1 MNAKVTIGVP
11 SGDHIHARFATSLIG
26 LILSSKGI
34 EVNYI
39 NFMSSRITM
48 NRSEIVKF
56 AQEHKSSHL
65 LFIDS
70 DMTFPSNALL
80 ELLNWDKDIVA
91 ATACKR
97 EEGLQQPI
105 GIPFDSN
112 EAMTNKR
119 LIKMRFV
126 GMPFM
131 LIKTS
136 VFDQFKKPYFAEPID
151 ENGDLIPEDNFFCMK
166 ALEAGFDIWCDLGLS
181 MNIGHLGT
189 KEYKIAPV
197 QQPAKPQLRVVGA

>member
-11 SGDHIHARFATSLIG
+11 SGDHVHARFATSLIG
-26 LILSSKGI
+26 LILSSKGV

-48 NRSEIVKF
+48 NRIEIAKF

-70 DMTFPSNALL
+70 DMTFPTTSLL
-80 ELLNWDKDIVA
+80 DLLSWDKDIVA

-97 EEGLQQPI
+97 EEGPHQPI
-105 GIPFDSN
+105 GIPFDDN
-112 EAMTNKR
+112 EAMTSKR

-136 VFDQFKKPYFAEPID
+136 VFDQLKKPYFAEPID
-151 ENGDLIPEDNFFCMK
+151 ESGDLIPEDNFFCMK
-166 ALEAGFDIWCDLGLS
+166 ALEAGFDIWCDLGVS

-197 QQPAKPQLRVVGA
+197 TQPAKPQLRVVGA

>member
-1 MNAKVTIGVP
+1 MNAQVTIGVP
-11 SGDHIHARFATSLIG
+11 SSDLIHARFATSLIG
-26 LILSSKGI
+26 LILSSKGV

-48 NRSEIVKF
+48 NRIEIVKF
-56 AQEHKSSHL
+56 AQQHKSSHL

-70 DMTFPSNALL
+70 DMTFPSNGLL
-80 ELLNWDKDIVA
+80 ELLQWDKDIVA

-97 EEGLQQPI
+97 EEGLCQPI
-105 GIPFDSN
+105 GIPFDAS
-112 EAMTNKR
+112 EAMTSKR

-131 LIKTS
+131 LVKTS
-136 VFDQFKKPYFAEPID
+136 VFDQLKKPYFAEPVD
-151 ENGDLIPEDNFFCMK
+151 ESGDLIPEDNYFCMK

-181 MNIGHLGT
+181 MNIGHLGV

-197 QQPAKPQLRVVGA
+197 PAKPQLRVVGA